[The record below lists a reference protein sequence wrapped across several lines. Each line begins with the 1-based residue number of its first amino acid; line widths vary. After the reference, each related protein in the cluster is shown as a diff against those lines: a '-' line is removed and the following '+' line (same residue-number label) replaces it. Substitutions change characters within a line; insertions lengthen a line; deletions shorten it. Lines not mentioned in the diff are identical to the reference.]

1 MNYAPLMS
9 GSYTTDKE
17 ARADVRYEVG
27 HKLPCRIHENREKGM
42 NTDDFRSTWSN
53 DEQIMRGKPLLDQLW
68 VWTILRDYAEF
79 TSILTN
85 GQYT

>member
-42 NTDDFRSTWSN
+42 NTDDFRST
-53 DEQIMRGKPLLDQLW
+53 
-68 VWTILRDYAEF
+68 
-79 TSILTN
+79 
-85 GQYT
+85 